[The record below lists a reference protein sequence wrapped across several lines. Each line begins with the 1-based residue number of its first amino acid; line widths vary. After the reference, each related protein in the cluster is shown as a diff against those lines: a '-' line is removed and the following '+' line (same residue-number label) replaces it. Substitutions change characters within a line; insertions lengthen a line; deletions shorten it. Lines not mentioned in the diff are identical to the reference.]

1 MLRHHLEHQELA
13 VQMVRQELQEQ
24 VPYLVHQGQVLLLE
38 QVELQ
43 GHQEVVDKEVL
54 EVHQVQMVHQ
64 EQVVLLVQVELQAQ
78 VQHQELQEQM
88 V

>member
-13 VQMVRQELQEQ
+13 VQMVRQELQEHLL
-24 VPYLVHQGQVLLLE
+24 PLVHREQVLLLE